1 MNTNSLICNF
11 IYNNPD
17 NWGELLTNK
26 CINIKRDNDLCIFN
40 YDIGCNFEDP
50 IVQEARGIII
60 DTNKLQVVCWP
71 FRKFG
76 NYSES
81 YADNIDWSSAR
92 VQEKIDGS
100 IIKLWFNKDTDKWV
114 WSTNGVIYASKTSN
128 SLGFNFLDL
137 IKSTVNYSKIDFD
150 NLNKDLT
157 YIFELVSPNNQI
169 VIKYD
174 IPKLYHIGTRNNLS
188 GVELNVDINIDKP
201 MEYKLT
207 SLEDCIVAVGKLNSN
222 NCVDHEGFVVVDKYW
237 NRVKV
242 KSPEYFLLHKI
253 TTNDNLCKKSIIKIL
268 LNDNINL
275 QEFYKGYRG
284 KVSIIKYY
292 DYKLAELFENSEEM
306 ALYAKSLYEEY
317 SHDRKAVAL
326 MIKDLPLSDVGF
338 WALSHRNDSVKNYWD
353 INKLVNIIPDYPM
366 KSLIKI
372 GG

>member
-17 NWGELLTNK
+17 NWEELLTDK

-81 YADNIDWSSAR
+81 YVDNIDWSSAR

-150 NLNKDLT
+150 NL
-157 YIFELVSPNNQI
+157 
-169 VIKYD
+169 
-174 IPKLYHIGTRNNLS
+174 
-188 GVELNVDINIDKP
+188 DKEI
-201 MEYKLT
+201 M
-207 SLEDCIVAVGKLNSN
+207 V
-222 NCVDHEGFVVVDKYW
+222 
-237 NRVKV
+237 
-242 KSPEYFLLHKI
+242 
-253 TTNDNLCKKSIIKIL
+253 
-268 LNDNINL
+268 
-275 QEFYKGYRG
+275 
-284 KVSIIKYY
+284 
-292 DYKLAELFENSEEM
+292 
-306 ALYAKSLYEEY
+306 
-317 SHDRKAVAL
+317 
-326 MIKDLPLSDVGF
+326 
-338 WALSHRNDSVKNYWD
+338 
-353 INKLVNIIPDYPM
+353 
-366 KSLIKI
+366 
-372 GG
+372 